1 MTVTFRHALVAT
13 ALILTPAAG
22 VGQAAQC
29 SIEYGKPGQIKD
41 ANNALAKASL
51 FAGKPDQLTAAAK
64 EALTKIQKDEAKVI
78 AQNPVGR
85 AMVLGNIYV
94 ELAGLPDSSFKPV
107 NRGSIGLLSD
117 PTGTIDLVAAADSM
131 YDVVEAAMPQCKD
144 ETDAGRRR
152 IYAAFVNRAVNVYN
166 EQKVDSALA
175 LADRGLAI
183 YDGFRLAYIAYNIR
197 GNALQAKEDLEG
209 ATASFI
215 TMTELMKGDTAIADE
230 RKSTMLNIAN
240 LMMGHA
246 ESMEAADA
254 KSAKVGQAVSFLQK
268 YLQEFPGDAKAE
280 ASLAR
285 AQIMSGDSAAAERV
299 FGAMASNPDKYSDA
313 SLFEAGVSAARSEK
327 PKEASALFEA
337 GLKKNPFSRD
347 ALFNISLTLQKLERW
362 NDADGYLRR
371 LVKLDPENPE
381 VYQVFALNYQGL
393 AKIAKEAATKKPD
406 TSPEAKAY
414 AAVND
419 SLLLYFKRY
428 QDAPVKVT
436 FNLWSHDGDKHVLA
450 GTVENLTDAEKSYTL
465 KFDFL
470 SATGDVVTSKEASV
484 VSVASKRTKSFRLE
498 VDGTG
503 VIAFRY
509 APLT

>member
-1 MTVTFRHALVAT
+1 
-13 ALILTPAAG
+13 
-22 VGQAAQC
+22 
-29 SIEYGKPGQIKD
+29 
-41 ANNALAKASL
+41 
-51 FAGKPDQLTAAAK
+51 
-64 EALTKIQKDEAKVI
+64 
-78 AQNPVGR
+78 
-85 AMVLGNIYV
+85 
-94 ELAGLPDSSFKPV
+94 
-107 NRGSIGLLSD
+107 
-117 PTGTIDLVAAADSM
+117 
-131 YDVVEAAMPQCKD
+131 
-144 ETDAGRRR
+144 
-152 IYAAFVNRAVNVYN
+152 
-166 EQKVDSALA
+166 
-175 LADRGLAI
+175 
-183 YDGFRLAYIAYNIR
+183 
-197 GNALQAKEDLEG
+197 
-209 ATASFI
+209 
-215 TMTELMKGDTAIADE
+215 
-230 RKSTMLNIAN
+230 
-240 LMMGHA
+240 
-246 ESMEAADA
+246 
-254 KSAKVGQAVSFLQK
+254 
-268 YLQEFPGDAKAE
+268 
-280 ASLAR
+280 
-285 AQIMSGDSAAAERV
+285 
-299 FGAMASNPDKYSDA
+299 
-313 SLFEAGVSAARSEK
+313 
-327 PKEASALFEA
+327 
-337 GLKKNPFSRD
+337 
-347 ALFNISLTLQKLERW
+347 LTLQKLERW

-498 VDGTG
+498 VDGTA